1 MKTPR
6 PGYFGP
12 FSLKDILPKDNMYI
26 KYTVE
31 WQVFVT
37 KLPQQRKDK
46 KTQWHIIKF
55 LGYLFG
61 TCTDGLNLYT
71 GVIRLFRS
79 LN

>member
-26 KYTVE
+26 KYMVE
-31 WQVFVT
+31 WQGFVT
-37 KLPQQRKDK
+37 KLPQQRKDN
-46 KTQWHIIKF
+46 KTHLYIFKSF
-55 LGYLFG
+55 GYLFG
-61 TCTDGLNLYT
+61 MFTDGLSLLT
-71 GVIRLFRS
+71 GVIRLFSS